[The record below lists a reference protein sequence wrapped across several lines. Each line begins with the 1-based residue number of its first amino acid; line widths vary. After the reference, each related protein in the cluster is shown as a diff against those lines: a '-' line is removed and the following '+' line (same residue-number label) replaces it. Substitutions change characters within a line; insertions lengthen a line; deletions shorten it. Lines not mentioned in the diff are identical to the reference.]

1 MDAIDIAESIYI
13 YIQVYNIYT
22 NAYKL
27 LNEQISINKT
37 ITGKPSSI
45 TIYLLKRIQNQYEIR
60 LKLLANS

>member
-13 YIQVYNIYT
+13 YIQVYYIYT